1 MVTSLMLQD
10 KVALVFGGGGSIGAA
25 VARQFAAEGAH
36 VFLSGRTAQTVEE
49 AGKEIAEAGGRAEAD
64 TVDALDDS
72 AVSEYVD
79 AVVAQA
85 GRVDIEFN
93 ATGPRAAEYANGT
106 RAVDLPA
113 DLFCVPV
120 KTVLCSQYITAR
132 AAARHMLTQGSGVI
146 IFLTGS
152 PARPHLAGTTAIG
165 AAFGAIENLTR
176 TMAIEL
182 GPAGVRVVCL
192 RTAANPDSRTIKETG
207 ELFASS
213 ANGAAG
219 PQQMT
224 DSLAQGTMLKRSPT
238 TADTASAAVLL
249 ASDSAR
255 MMTGAVLNASAGA
268 VWD

>member
-1 MVTSLMLQD
+1 MATSLMLRG
-10 KVALVFGGGGSIGAA
+10 KVAVVFGGGGSIGAA

-36 VFLSGRTAQTVEE
+36 VFVSGRTARTAERI
-49 AGKEIAEAGGRAEAD
+49 AKEIAAAGGRAQAD
-64 TVDALDDS
+64 TVDALHET
-72 AVSEYVD
+72 AVSDYIGS
-79 AVVAQA
+79 VVAQT

-106 RAVDLPA
+106 PAVDLPA

-120 KTVLCSQYITAR
+120 TTVLCSQYITAR
-132 AAARHMLTQGSGVI
+132 AAARHMLTQRSGVI

-192 RTAANPDSRTIKETG
+192 RTAANPDSRTIRETG
-207 ELFASS
+207 ELFAKA
-213 ANGAAG
+213 ANSTAD
-219 PQQMT
+219 PKQMT
-224 DSLAQGTMLKRSPT
+224 DALAQGTMLKRSPT
-238 TADTASAAVLL
+238 TADTARAAVLL

-255 MMTGAVLNASAGA
+255 MMTGAVLNASAGT